1 VSTGDHAEA
10 PAQLRLARYALGL
23 DYGSLPAPIV
33 RWAKEVLLDTLGC
46 AISGYGAE
54 PVRISASVFRELGGV
69 AESTVIGSGE
79 RLPCTSA
86 AFINGT
92 MARYEDLNDTYP
104 RSGRIGHFS
113 EVIPTALAVAERAGA
128 SGQEL
133 LAAIVAGYEV
143 LAATT
148 FHGPKVGVGFAT
160 FGAIASPVVAGKLL
174 GLSEDQIANA
184 VGISLSS
191 DVTLVTWLGE
201 ARASMLKATTWSANA
216 HHGILAALLAQRGF
230 TAPATAIETYL
241 QHVNVSDP
249 DVTLPAPGQFTVL
262 EHNMLKR
269 YAAQMLTAG
278 PIELV
283 RELAREHEVAP
294 DDVEEIVVHSTSELI
309 RYAGGPEA
317 AHPDSREA
325 ADHSAPYVVA
335 IALIEGD
342 VLPAQYAA
350 RQWEDPRVIELM
362 QRVKLVADPEMDLRA
377 GADAAMPARVEIR
390 ARGEAHSRQLEH
402 PRGHPA
408 NPMTPAEI
416 EQKFRQL
423 AAGRLPRG
431 QQDAVVEGVA
441 TIETT
446 RSITPLL
453 RETVFEDNQPA
464 V

>member
-1 VSTGDHAEA
+1 VSVEDRGQP
-10 PAQLRLARYALGL
+10 PAQLRLARFALGL

-33 RWAKEVLLDTLGC
+33 TWAKQVLLDTLGC

-54 PVRISASVFRELGGV
+54 PARISASVFRELGGV
-69 AESTVIGSGE
+69 AESTVIGGGE

-104 RSGRIGHFS
+104 RPGRIGHFS
-113 EVIPTALAVAERAGA
+113 EVIPTALAVGERAGA
-128 SGQEL
+128 SGAEL

-160 FGAIASPVVAGKLL
+160 FGAIASPIVAGKLL
-174 GLSEDQIANA
+174 ALSEEQIASA

-230 TAPATAIETYL
+230 TAPDTAIETYL
-241 QHVNVSDP
+241 RHVNVTHP

-262 EHNMLKR
+262 QYNMLKR

-283 RELAREHEVAP
+283 RELVREHELAP

-309 RYAGGPEA
+309 RYAGGPGA

-342 VLPAQYAA
+342 VLPAQYAG
-350 RQWEDPRVIELM
+350 RQWEDPRVIALM
-362 QRVKLVADPEMDLRA
+362 QRVRLVADPDMDLRA
-377 GADAAMPARVEIR
+377 EAEAAMPARVEIR
-390 ARGEAHSRQLEH
+390 ARGKALSGQLEH

-408 NPMTPAEI
+408 NPMTPGEV

-423 AAGRLPRG
+423 TARRLPRV

-441 TIETT
+441 AIDKTE
-446 RSITPLL
+446 SITSLL
-453 RETVFEDNQPA
+453 RETVFDDNQPA
-464 V
+464 G